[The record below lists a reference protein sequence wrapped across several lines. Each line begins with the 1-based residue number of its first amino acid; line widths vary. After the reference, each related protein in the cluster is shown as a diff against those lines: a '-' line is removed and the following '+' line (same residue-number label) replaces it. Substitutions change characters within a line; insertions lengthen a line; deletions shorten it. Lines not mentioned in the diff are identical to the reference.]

1 MKTLDLDAYTYRT
14 SPSQIYGTLSQYL
27 RDLAEFDGGE
37 GLIDP
42 GKVEA
47 RVLQLAVPE
56 GSPEQMSQIRRAVD
70 LAEDLGIEMIVEVTG

>member
-1 MKTLDLDAYTYRT
+1 M
-14 SPSQIYGTLSQYL
+14 
-27 RDLAEFDGGE
+27 
-37 GLIDP
+37 IDP